1 MRNSLGTVVKA
12 GMVISV
18 AVLALSGCEDDET
31 LALAKA
37 QKCLDSQPA
46 TITNFDA
53 TEDCADNVLQYNSQQ
68 ANIIKCGAYL
78 MAGGLDTTRIANA
91 AKTLDDGNNQEAIYI
106 AALTLNQDGT
116 RRAGLAYTYCNATG
130 VGAYQYF
137 GSLANMATALANV
150 GVTFPADPTTI
161 DQTTINN
168 AITNCQ
174 LPANQTS
181 CANVIADSAT
191 TVADAY
197 CDNAS
202 ADDEVCTEI
211 NSAIAGAGGD
221 TTKVADAMLC
231 YMQGKKVID
240 NTHCC
245 DNTATTTG
253 DASCV
258 AL

>member
-1 MRNSLGTVVKA
+1 MA
-12 GMVISV
+12 
-18 AVLALSGCEDDET
+18 LALLTSIIVLPGCEDDET

-46 TITNFDA
+46 TITNFNA
-53 TEDCADNVLQYNSQQ
+53 TEACASTVLKYNSQQ
-68 ANIIKCGAYL
+68 ANIIKCGAFL

-91 AKTLDDGNNQEAIYI
+91 AKTLDDGTNQEAIYI

-116 RRAGLAYTYCNATG
+116 RRAQLAYTYCNATG

-150 GVTFPADPTTI
+150 GVAFPADPTTI

-168 AITNCQ
+168 AIDQCNNSGNESCVETI
-174 LPANQTS
+174 AN
-181 CANVIADSAT
+181 SAT

-197 CDNAS
+197 CSNAS

-211 NSAIAGAGGD
+211 NNAIAGAGGD
-221 TTKVADAMLC
+221 TSKIGDAMLC
-231 YMQGKKVID
+231 YLEGKKVVN
-240 NTHCC
+240 NTQCC
-245 DNTATTTG
+245 DQDGT
-253 DASCV
+253 SHCM